1 MDNTPSSLSEET
13 SQDSLLQQRIKAA
26 SHPHLPWWKWLLLL
40 VLMTAI
46 GFALYYAYLGYII
59 EVLTVLTILFVT
71 VGVLLVVVYL
81 ISQELFLWLIG
92 KRSEYQKM
100 IEASRMAAIGISRAA
115 IQFTPAGLT
124 QEEKERLKSDVPT
137 LLHMRFMSGI
147 NNFIARIFI
156 GAFAAAFG
164 LLGTIVLMKQ
174 NEKLDIQNE
183 KLDYQVYLE
192 ESNRRSTLIIMMSNI
207 MDKVDEELKECDK
220 LDKPRRLSQQLVG
233 RIAALSQSF
242 KPYRFLEGDTLIAE
256 EYSPERG
263 QLLLAIANSG
273 IDSIGLDEIYAK
285 AIFNRAFLKN
295 AVMDNTYLKK
305 IRLEEAYLKNI
316 SLNYSI
322 LNEAYL
328 NNVVLENAKLCE
340 AELYRVKL
348 KNANLKNADLIS
360 ANFFEATLNKT
371 DFCEAHLFATNFFGA
386 DLSHAKFQFTT
397 FLPAIFNNAKLTK
410 SNFNNSN
417 IPPSELLKSKNIYGI
432 ENLPNHLKQQMQQLD
447 SKRYKEI
454 TAKPK
459 R

>member
-100 IEASRMAAIGISRAA
+100 IGASRMAAIGISRAA
-115 IQFTPAGLT
+115 IQFIPAGLT
-124 QEEKERLKSDVPT
+124 QEEKERLKNDVPT

-174 NEKLDIQNE
+174 NEKLDYQNE
-183 KLDYQVYLE
+183 KIDYQIHLQ
-192 ESNRRSTLIIMMSNI
+192 ESNRRSALIVMMSNI

-220 LDKPRRLSQQLVG
+220 LGKSRRLSQQLIG

-242 KPYRFLEGDTLIAE
+242 KPYRFLEGDTLTSKA
-256 EYSPERG
+256 YSPERG

-273 IDSIGLDEIYAK
+273 IDTIGLDQIYAK
-285 AIFNRAFLKN
+285 AVFE
-295 AVMDNTYLKK
+295 Y
-305 IRLEEAYLKNI
+305 AYLVGAQMD
-316 SLNYSI
+316 SF
-322 LNEAYL
+322 YL
-328 NNVVLENAKLCE
+328 NAINLYSAKI
-340 AELYRVKL
+340 
-348 KNANLKNADLIS
+348 NNADLRGANIS
-360 ANFFEATLNKT
+360 GANLIWTDLSLTDLTETNSNRT
-371 DFCEAHLFATNFFGA
+371 DFEWADLTGA
-386 DLSHAKFQFTT
+386 DLSGANIVEAN
-397 FLPAIFNNAKLTK
+397 FLLT
-410 SNFNNSN
+410 NLFYVNLDNT
-417 IPPSELLKSKNIYGI
+417 IPTPRQLLAARSIYGI
-432 ENLPNHLKQQMQQLD
+432 RNLADSVKHQVKQLNFE
-447 SKRYKEI
+447 RYKKI
-454 TAKPK
+454 NVIPNW
-459 R
+459 